1 MNENKKT
8 VEELIRE
15 NEILKKTI
23 EVQNRTISNLLN
35 KYVLNRNIRR
45 VKQ

>member
-15 NEILKKTI
+15 NELLKKTI

-35 KYVLNRNIRR
+35 KYVLCKNIRR
-45 VKQ
+45 VK